1 MALDRPAVFALEGG
15 GRRIELELGQGYPF
29 GQVFAPAVVGED
41 PYVCFEPMT
50 APVNALVSGDGLR
63 SVPPG
68 GSFRA
73 EFSIRVQA

>member
-1 MALDRPAVFALEGG
+1 
-15 GRRIELELGQGYPF
+15 
-29 GQVFAPAVVGED
+29 
-41 PYVCFEPMT
+41 MT